1 MTAPN
6 VLFLVHGMG
15 TNVDAAAEPA
25 AWFKEVEAALHAAW
39 KRFPSLE
46 DENFSDYIELC
57 PLSYDQRFRQ
67 YTSRLA
73 SAGEKLRGKIGD
85 ASYAQALAAVAGA
98 GADDEA
104 NFLWANVMD
113 VVLYRLGGDF
123 NIEVQVALQLQLA
136 EKVREAKTARTGA
149 PVQFSMLAHS
159 LGTAVAHGMLQRLAL
174 GAIGESEY
182 FKLGHELRLR
192 CYMTLANTSRVL
204 FRPKGSIYDKTLV
217 RPGKYVDRFI
227 NVSHAAD
234 PVPAPFRF
242 TPKTWGAGYREIVL
256 EHYRDPNLHAFMHY
270 LEHPAVTGA
279 LFQELVPFLLSDV
292 EVAAVAASYRDVDGH
307 DELKRTRIERL
318 IADIARE
325 LHEAYGDERNV
336 ISDSVELLAGVAR
349 RAWRHRKAFG
359 DIS

>member
-15 TNVDAAAEPA
+15 TNLDAAAEPE

-46 DENFSDYIELC
+46 DENFADFIELC

-67 YTSRLA
+67 YTARVA
-73 SAGEKLRGKIGD
+73 AAGERLRGKIGD
-85 ASYAQALAAVAGA
+85 VSYAKALAAVAGA
-98 GADDEA
+98 GADDEK

-136 EKVREAKTARTGA
+136 EKVREARLARTAA
-149 PVQFSMLAHS
+149 PVQFSMLTHS

-174 GAIGESEY
+174 GAIGESKA
-182 FKLGHELRLR
+182 FMLGKGFGLR

-204 FRPKGSIYDKTLV
+204 FRPRGSLYDKTLI
-217 RPGKYVDRFI
+217 RPGKYVESFV
-227 NVSHAAD
+227 NVSHIAD
-234 PVPAPFRF
+234 PVPAPMRF
-242 TPKTWGAGYREIVL
+242 APRTWGAGYREVQL
-256 EHYRDPNLHAFMHY
+256 KHFRDANLHGFTHY

-279 LFQELVPFLLSDV
+279 LFKSLVPFLISDA
-292 EVAAVAASYRDVDGH
+292 EIDAVVASYRDVEAQ
-307 DELKRTRIERL
+307 DEQKRMRIEGVL
-318 IADIARE
+318 ADIARE
-325 LHEAYGDERNV
+325 LHDAYDDETHV
-336 ISDSVELLAGVAR
+336 LTDTVELLAGVAQ
-349 RAWRHRKAFG
+349 RAWQSRKALG
-359 DIS
+359 ELA